1 MWKYTTLSM
10 KKQTRELNVDV
21 IGGQRTLTKEEELA
35 ITKYLQSKKTKKKA
49 KKTPSNLRVK
59 AV

>member
-1 MWKYTTLSM
+1 M
-10 KKQTRELNVDV
+10 KKQKRELNVDV

-49 KKTPSNLRVK
+49 KKTASNRAFKPV
-59 AV
+59 

>member
-1 MWKYTTLSM
+1 M
-10 KKQTRELNVDV
+10 KKHTRELNVDV

-49 KKTPSNLRVK
+49 KKTPSNLKVK